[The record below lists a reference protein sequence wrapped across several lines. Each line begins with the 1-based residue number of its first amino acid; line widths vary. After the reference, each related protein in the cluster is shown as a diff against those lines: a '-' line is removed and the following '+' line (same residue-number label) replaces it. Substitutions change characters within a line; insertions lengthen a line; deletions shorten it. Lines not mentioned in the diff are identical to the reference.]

1 MKSEMYATLHT
12 LNWRFDQLSDT
23 LEQLQ
28 KLGLLTAEFVE
39 ARRMATEEICAR
51 INCALAQ
58 ALQERE
64 AKDWSKFEDLRIEAA
79 HKEIESRRR
88 H

>member
-1 MKSEMYATLHT
+1 MKSEMYGTLHA
-12 LNWRFDQLSDT
+12 LNRHFDDLSNT

-39 ARRMATEEICAR
+39 ARRTATEEIRAR

-64 AKDWSKFEDLRIEAA
+64 AKDWSKF
-79 HKEIESRRR
+79 
-88 H
+88 

>member
-1 MKSEMYATLHT
+1 MKSEMYETLWD
-12 LNWRFDQLSDT
+12 LNQHFDRLSDR
-23 LEQLQ
+23 LEHLQ

-39 ARRMATEEICAR
+39 ARRTATEEIRAR
-51 INCALAQ
+51 TNCALAQ

-64 AKDWSKFEDLRIEAA
+64 AKDWSRFEDLRIEAA
-79 HKEIESRRR
+79 HKEIESRRQ

>member
-1 MKSEMYATLHT
+1 MKSEMYETLHA
-12 LNWRFDQLSDT
+12 LNRRFDQLSDT
-23 LEQLQ
+23 LEHLQ

-39 ARRMATEEICAR
+39 ARRVATEEIRAR

-64 AKDWSKFEDLRIEAA
+64 AKDWSKFEDLRIEAG
-79 HKEIESRRR
+79 HKEIESRRQR
-88 H
+88 